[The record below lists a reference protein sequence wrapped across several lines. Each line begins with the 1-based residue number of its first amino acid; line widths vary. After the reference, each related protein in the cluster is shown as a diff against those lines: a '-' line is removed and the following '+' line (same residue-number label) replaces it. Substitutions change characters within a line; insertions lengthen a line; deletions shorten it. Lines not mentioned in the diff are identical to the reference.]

1 MFQKEDNA
9 FYRCWKEN
17 SDDHTK
23 TVLEQMDDRET
34 ADCFGG
40 LPSFGTGGIRQAE
53 GIGPNRINEVTI
65 GWAAAALAR
74 TLKEENEEKDMKK
87 GVRIGFDT
95 RKNSRLYAEKTA
107 LILNAY
113 NIPTLLFEEPVP
125 VPLLSFVL
133 KREDRLCGVMITASH
148 NPENYNGFKVYNKSG
163 GQCVPEEAARIQNR
177 FHRIDPFGIP
187 QSTKEEAVSRGL
199 LRTTGTAEEKAYLTA
214 VTRHRVTDSGLII
227 AATPLHG
234 ASNKLLPL
242 SLRTCGH
249 RVFTVA
255 SQEKADGT
263 FPTVAAPNPEDPS
276 VFEEVKAEGQRRN
289 AHLLLVTDGD
299 GDRCGCGIRHGDG
312 YKILTGN
319 ESAAVLLCYLLKR
332 EKDRLPQDA
341 YIVRTTVSG
350 TLGERVAA
358 SYGVKT
364 YTTPKGFKHIGAMLK
379 DQTKGTFFAGYEES
393 GGFLY
398 GNHAADKD
406 GIAAAVLLAEAAE
419 FYRRQGK
426 TLVDVLNELNKKFG
440 REYTRT
446 DRFAFPGR
454 DGATRREACLRWFK
468 EHPLRGGNMREED
481 HTLFFQPGE
490 GIKTALRPSGTEPE
504 LKLYRFINANN
515 DSEAER
521 KNSIIDHR
529 FLPIIHSFLPE
540 TDYSPKR
547 EVER

>member
-23 TVLEQMDDRET
+23 TILDQMNDRET

-65 GWAAAALAR
+65 GWAAAALALS
-74 TLKEENEEKDMKK
+74 LKEQNEGKDLKK
-87 GVRIGFDT
+87 GVLIGFDT
-95 RKNSRLYAEKTA
+95 RKNSRFYAEKTA
-107 LILNAY
+107 LTLNAY
-113 NIPTLLFEEPVP
+113 GIPTLLFEEPVP

-148 NPENYNGFKVYNKSG
+148 NPGNYNGFKVYNKNG
-163 GQCVPEEAARIQNR
+163 GQCVPEEAAPIQNR
-177 FHRIDPFGIP
+177 FLRTDPFGIP
-187 QSTKEEAVSRGL
+187 RITREQAISQGL
-199 LRTTGTAEEKAYLTA
+199 FRTTGTAEEKAYLTA
-214 VTRHRVTDSGLII
+214 VTRQRFTDSGLII
-227 AATPLHG
+227 VATPLHG
-234 ASNKLLPL
+234 AAFKLLPL
-242 SLRTCGH
+242 SLKACGH
-249 RVFTVA
+249 HIFTVT
-255 SQEKADGT
+255 SQEKADGS
-263 FPTVAAPNPEDPS
+263 FPTVTAPNPEDPTA
-276 VFEEVKAEGQRRN
+276 FEEAKTEGRRRN
-289 AHLLLVTDGD
+289 AHLLLATDGD
-299 GDRCGCGIRHGDG
+299 GDRCGCGVRRGDG
-312 YKILTGN
+312 YHILTGN
-319 ESAAVLLCYLLKR
+319 ESAAVLLCYLLQR
-332 EKDRLPQDA
+332 ERDRLPQDA
-341 YIVRTTVSG
+341 YIVRTAVSG

-358 SYGVKT
+358 AYGVKT
-364 YTTPKGFKHIGAMLK
+364 YITPTGFKHIGAMMNDPK
-379 DQTKGTFFAGYEES
+379 KGTFFAGYEES

-406 GIAAAVLLAEAAE
+406 GVAAAVLLAEAAE

-426 TLVDVLNELNKKFG
+426 TLLHVLNELYKKFG
-440 REYTRT
+440 REYTKT

-468 EHPLRGGNMREED
+468 EHPLRGGNMKEEG

-504 LKLYRFINANN
+504 LKLYRIINADN
-515 DSEAER
+515 DDEAER

-529 FLPIIHSFLPE
+529 FLPVIHSFLPE